1 MCAALRVLTVALLL
15 VLTGSVADAKK
26 IAVGHVVSEADVAD
40 EAGALT
46 LLIHSALVGDDRSLV
61 EMPADL
67 TLSGAV
73 AALTKVGADDGL
85 FLDLGREGAK
95 LRLTVVLVALE
106 GPPVVFVARAGDGD
120 IGTLARGAV
129 EHVTTKLRLIKG
141 KVPDV
146 ALGRLRPYATALRLR
161 TSDPTAAARALADA
175 TPRTALAV
183 DAVGTLLA
191 GLPAAVTDDA
201 LSVIAARA
209 IGDTKH
215 LDTVG
220 ARADDIALAARAL
233 AALARTDL
241 AAAKLQLAGKPKLTG
256 LVTLVSAILAE
267 LAGDQKRLDQ
277 LIVSGLTSD
286 QPRAIL
292 ALASTISTLDKATH
306 AALVAYAEKI
316 VAEAPGVSSAIGLA
330 AAEAGVDKSRA
341 LALVSVRELGD
352 AALVRL
358 DALIAAATDPT
369 SLRIRAELALRRAD
383 GKEELAVGAYAA
395 AAADAPLAHR
405 YHGWLHAGKGRFA
418 DAAVAFAS
426 AKAKR
431 EQVRALVAANDL
443 KTAVTLI
450 DKPTSPEEL
459 ALLARID
466 MLENRLAE
474 AETRLAL
481 AERGAPISPLVQ
493 TVNIEMGLKQGN
505 AAQVSMGRL
514 LLGQA
519 DGPATQTAVISPP
532 KGAKGT
538 NKVVIDLGTAS
549 DDTRLVEPMLEALE
563 LDELAK
569 KKIMIAEL
577 EWSPPATSFRET
589 HSRVLRSAIEQLL
602 LASPYDMQVVA
613 APKTFTGKTVPL
625 DELRALGADADAVLV
640 YRVEADGSNARITM
654 LLHPTGSTEASQV
667 TRKIAMPG
675 LVTFNVFKLVALLGA
690 LLILILVGVLYFTR
704 AMGRIEIQI
713 ARNADLDEALC
724 VEITKR
730 EARPPI
736 PDMLAFHVATK
747 QAGAITRKRNAT
759 LISSGFAMRVPVGSW
774 YVHLYGT
781 YSPGGKLRLVPD
793 ICTQL
798 VDVKRGALVEVA
810 FDLVATDAE
819 VTVQVI
825 AEPRRGIL
833 VWSDIEP
840 NKLATNDAGEVELKL
855 PMGTRTI
862 SIDAHGARLD
872 RELAVPTAKSFTVTI
887 NVARELRLMKDV
899 VLDDDAA
906 THNDLELVLA
916 PSGPRTPLPFAAAS
930 DPTGGAKTQAASAD
944 TVAAAVPRR
953 IRASTPVPGELLLER
968 YRVTAELGRGAMG
981 LVHRAWDVKLEREVA
996 IKEMADE
1003 LRTIPEALE
1012 MFQQEAK
1019 ALAQLNHTNIV
1030 CMYDQITDVDKVY
1043 MIMEFVDG
1051 RSLESIVA
1059 ERGMLP
1065 WIEAAAIIDQVCAG
1079 LAYAHARKVIHRDIK
1094 PANIFVAK
1102 DKTVKLGDFGLARV
1116 MREVTIRRTEIR
1128 GTPLYM
1134 APEQVTGVDV
1144 DHRVDLYAIGCTMF
1158 ELLCGRPPFIDG
1170 DILYA
1175 QVNTPPPAPSS
1186 LRADIPPQLDALV
1199 LSLIAK
1205 HPDDRPANAAVV
1217 RTTLRDLA

>member
-1 MCAALRVLTVALLL
+1 MLLA
-15 VLTGSVADAKK
+15 LTGNVADAKK

-46 LLIHSALVGDDRSLV
+46 LLIRSGLVGDDRSLV
-61 EMPADL
+61 DMPPDV
-67 TLSGAV
+67 TLRGAV
-73 AALTKVGADDGL
+73 AALTTVGADDGL
-85 FLDLGREGAK
+85 FLDLGREGTK
-95 LRLTVVLVALE
+95 LRLTIVLVALE

-146 ALGRLRPYATALRLR
+146 ALGPLRPYAAALRLR
-161 TSDPTAAARALADA
+161 TSDPAAAARALADA

-183 DAVGTLLA
+183 EAAATLLA

-220 ARADDIALAARAL
+220 KRADDVALAARAL

-241 AAAKLQLAGKPKLTG
+241 ATAKLQLAGKPKQTG
-256 LVTLVSAILAE
+256 LITLVSAILAE

-286 QPRAIL
+286 QPRAIV
-292 ALASTISTLDKATH
+292 ALASTITTLDKATH
-306 AALVAYAEKI
+306 AALVAYAEKN
-316 VAEAPGVSSAIGLA
+316 VAEAPGVTGAIGLA
-330 AAEAGVDKSRA
+330 AAEAGVDKPRA
-341 LALVSVRELGD
+341 LAMVSVRELDD
-352 AALVRL
+352 AAIVRL
-358 DALIAAATDPT
+358 EALIAAATDPT
-369 SLRIRAELALRRAD
+369 SLRLRAEIALRRAE

-395 AAADAPLAHR
+395 AADDAPLAHR
-405 YHGWLHAGKGRFA
+405 YRGWLHAGQGRHA
-418 DAAVAFAS
+418 EAAVAFAS
-426 AKAKR
+426 AKANR
-431 EQVRALVAANDL
+431 EHVRALVAANQL

-459 ALLARID
+459 VLLARID
-466 MLENRLAE
+466 LLENRLVE

-481 AERGAPISPLVQ
+481 AERGAPISPLIQ
-493 TVNIEMGLKQGN
+493 TVNVEMGLKQGN
-505 AAQVSMGRL
+505 AEQVSMARL

-519 DGPATQTAVISPP
+519 GAPATQVAVISPT

-563 LDELAK
+563 LDVLAK
-569 KKIMIAEL
+569 KKIVVAEL
-577 EWSPPATSFRET
+577 EWSPSTFSFREI
-589 HSRVLRSAIEQLL
+589 HPRVLRTAIEQLL
-602 LASPYDMQVVA
+602 LAPPYDMQVVT
-613 APKTFTGKTVPL
+613 APKTFKGKTVPL

-640 YRVEADGSNARITM
+640 YRVDADGSEARITM

-667 TRKIAMPG
+667 NRKISMPG
-675 LVTFNVFKLVALLGA
+675 LVTFNVFKLVALIGA
-690 LLILILVGVLYFTR
+690 LLIAILLGVLYFTR
-704 AMGRIEIQI
+704 AMGRVEIQI

-724 VEITKR
+724 IEITKR
-730 EARPPI
+730 EARPAI
-736 PDMLAFHVATK
+736 PDMLEFHVATK
-747 QAGAITRKRNAT
+747 QAGAVTRKRHAT

-793 ICTQL
+793 TCTQL

-810 FDLVATDAE
+810 FDLVATGAE

-833 VWSDIEP
+833 VWSDIDQTQLP
-840 NKLATNDAGEVELKL
+840 TNDTGEVELRL
-855 PMGTRTI
+855 PIGTRRI
-862 SIDAHGARLD
+862 SIDAHGAHLS
-872 RELAVPTAKSFTVTI
+872 REVQVPTAKAFTVTI

-899 VLDDDAA
+899 VLDADAA

-930 DPTGGAKTQAASAD
+930 DPTAGAAKTQAASAD
-944 TVAAAVPRR
+944 TVAAVVSPSRR
-953 IRASTPVPGELLLER
+953 RLLTPGGEMLLER

-1003 LRTIPEALE
+1003 LRVIPEALE

-1030 CMYDQITDVDKVY
+1030 GMYDQITDVDKVY

-1051 RSLESIVA
+1051 RTLESIVA

-1116 MREVTIRRTEIR
+1116 MREVTIRRTEVR

-1144 DHRVDLYAIGCTMF
+1144 DHRADLYAIGCTMF

-1170 DILYA
+1170 DVLYA

-1186 LRADIPPQLDALV
+1186 LRADLPKELDELV

-1205 HPDDRPANAAVV
+1205 HPDDRPASAAAV
-1217 RTTLRDLA
+1217 RSTLRDLA